1 MITTYTKKFSMYVR
15 LVLSTLLFFASTSS
29 AFAQNKKLPLES
41 FFENPRMNMVELSPD
56 GQSLAMLVAMK
67 NGRVQLVSM
76 NLKTKEPKIVAG
88 FNDVDISEFHWV
100 NSKRLVFTTAD
111 NTVAT
116 GELRY
121 NPGLFAVN
129 LDGSDLRTLIERVY
143 GAKMTTGTMI
153 QKRTLPAESFFYA
166 VDLRLHSENVF
177 VAQPVWDSIYDL
189 RALNLISLNTN
200 TGKAETLT
208 RPGDSRAWLID
219 YDGKPKVNIVSE
231 GDKEKIMYHDEQ
243 SGRWEVIAETGKY
256 RGGKFTPLEL
266 GPDGTLYVVARKK
279 QDTSSLYRF
288 NLKTK
293 EVEDQ
298 AIVSIPGYD
307 FNGNLIFDRASKKL
321 LGVSFLND
329 ARTTHWLDE
338 GMQAL
343 QKKIDALLPATIN
356 QISIARDGLSRFV
369 AVRSYSDV
377 QPSVYTVYDTENSKL
392 ELIGHRHQK
401 IDAKTM
407 AIQDMVRYSARDGL
421 QIPAYLTLPKGE
433 KSKNLPMVVLVHGGP
448 FVRGASWEW
457 DAQVQF
463 LASRGYA
470 VLQPEFRGS
479 TGFGVKHFKAG
490 WKQWGL
496 LMQDDLADAAKWAI
510 AEGIADPKRICI
522 AGASYGGYASLM
534 GIANHPELFQC
545 AVNWVGVTSIPLL
558 YESSWSNDYSAEW
571 QNYGM
576 PLLIGDPVK
585 DAEQLRNTSPVNLA
599 DKIKKP
605 LLLAYG
611 GADRRVP
618 IAHGEKFYTEVSKH
632 NAKVEWI
639 KYPDEGHGWKLER
652 TRLDFWG
659 RVEKFLHENIGQ

>member
-1 MITTYTKKFSMYVR
+1 MITIDSPKFAIHARQIV
-15 LVLSTLLFFASTSS
+15 LVLLSFALTLS
-29 AFAQNKKLPLES
+29 AFAQTKLLPLAL
-41 FFENPRMNMVELSPD
+41 FFENPRMNRVELSPD
-56 GQSLAMLVAMK
+56 GQSLAMLIAMK

-76 NLKTKEPKIVAG
+76 DLASKKSKVAAG
-88 FNDVDISEFHWV
+88 FNNVDISEFHWV

-111 NTVAT
+111 NAVAT

-129 LDGSDLRTLIERVY
+129 IDGSELRTLIERSLE
-143 GAKMTTGTMI
+143 AKMTTGTMI
-153 QKRTLPAESFFYA
+153 QKRSLSAESFFYA
-166 VDLRLHSENVF
+166 VDLRTNSESVF

-200 TGKAETLT
+200 TGKAETLN
-208 RPGDSRAWLID
+208 RPGDTRSWLMD
-219 YDGKPKVNIVSE
+219 YDGKPRVNIVSE
-231 GDKEKIMYHDEQ
+231 GSKEKVMYHDEQ
-243 SGRWEVIAETGKY
+243 SGRWEVLAESGKY
-256 RGGKFTPLEL
+256 RGKFTPLEL

-279 QDTSSLYRF
+279 EDTSSLYRF

-293 EVEDQ
+293 EIEDQ
-298 AIVSIPGYD
+298 AIVSVAGYD
-307 FNGNLIFDRASKKL
+307 FSGDLIFDRSSKKL
-321 LGVSFLND
+321 LGVSYLND
-329 ARTTHWLDE
+329 ARATYWLDE
-338 GMQAL
+338 NMQAL
-343 QKKIDALLPATIN
+343 QKKVDALLPATIN
-356 QISIARDGLSRFV
+356 QLSIARDGLSRYV

-377 QPSVYTVYDTENSKL
+377 QPAVYTVYDTQDEKL
-392 ELIGHRHQK
+392 ELIGHSHPK
-401 IDAKTM
+401 INAKTM
-407 AIQDMVRYSARDGL
+407 AIQDMLRYPARDGL
-421 QIPAYLTLPKGE
+421 QIPAYLTLPKTDQ
-433 KSKNLPMVVLVHGGP
+433 SKNLPMVILVHGGP
-448 FVRGASWEW
+448 FVRGAKWEW

-479 TGFGVKHFKAG
+479 TGFGFQHFKAG

-496 LMQDDLADAAKWAI
+496 SMQEDLADAAKWAI
-510 AEGIADPKRICI
+510 AQGIADPKRICI

-534 GIANHPELFQC
+534 GIANHPDLFQC

-576 PLLIGDPVK
+576 PMLIGDPIK
-585 DAEQLRNTSPVNLA
+585 DAEQLRNNSPVHVA
-599 DKIKKP
+599 AKIQKP

-618 IAHGEKFYTEVSKH
+618 IAHGKQFYNEVIKH

-639 KYPDEGHGWKLER
+639 TYPEEGHGWKLES
-652 TRLDFWG
+652 TRFDFWQ
-659 RVEKFLHENIGQ
+659 RVEKFLQENIGQ